1 MRFKC
6 KYNELAKKLDSP
18 KIKSLVIY
26 IYNYTFCLIK
36 YYYYYILTNTEFN
49 VSVLKMCKKICI
61 YNFCKFYIKDIQ
73 YKMTFYS
80 QCGEDKFLYEKFFSN
95 KKNGVY
101 IELGAVDG
109 VFQSNT
115 KFFEDELGWKG
126 ILIEPHEKTFEQLKL
141 NRPNNYL
148 FNDLVSCETEELE
161 YKYMDDV
168 VAVAGV
174 SNTLTQY
181 HSDEWYDKPGCLA
194 EKNNW
199 GINTKLIKPKTL
211 TEIIKST
218 DIQSIDL
225 FSLDVEGH
233 EYEILKSWDFSVPI
247 SVIIIEMLG
256 MDDVAI
262 ERENL
267 CKEIL
272 TKNGYVFDCKVGC
285 SNEVYVLQH

>member
-1 MRFKC
+1 
-6 KYNELAKKLDSP
+6 
-18 KIKSLVIY
+18 
-26 IYNYTFCLIK
+26 
-36 YYYYYILTNTEFN
+36 
-49 VSVLKMCKKICI
+49 
-61 YNFCKFYIKDIQ
+61 
-73 YKMTFYS
+73 MTFYS

-161 YKYMDDV
+161 YKYMNDV

-174 SNTLTQY
+174 SNTLSSM
-181 HSDEWYDKPGCLA
+181 HNNNWYGKFA
-194 EKNNW
+194 EENDW

-247 SVIIIEMLG
+247 SVILIEMLG
-256 MDDVAI
+256 VDKEKD
-262 ERENL
+262 NL
-267 CKEIL
+267 CREIL
-272 TKNGYVFDCKVGC
+272 TKNGYVLDCKC
-285 SNEVYVLQH
+285 AHNEIYVLQH